1 MLGSSGDAVTTPSST
16 RCHMDGL
23 CPRTHQRSRCRSQ
36 RGARGDHVV
45 HEEDPASASA
55 RAAFKTRACQS
66 HFAAGARLR
75 CRTNTPKQ
83 LRRTHSQSPSRAA
96 GQCLGLVEATRAAMC
111 CSRRRPSDHV
121 NRCGVDSGGVKRRRV
136 KRRRVKRRR
145 VNRCGVNRGG
155 VNRCGGVTRSKM
167 CQRQRVAQPA
177 GDGPLAPV
185 LERMHKLAP
194 DIVVGEQQRDRL
206 RTRNPRWLRIGE
218 RCDAPGAGTPPECL
232 APRTPHLE
240 QHPLDHTAADIAHQE
255 N

>member
-1 MLGSSGDAVTTPSST
+1 MLGNSGDAVTTPSST

-45 HEEDPASASA
+45 HEQDPASASA
-55 RAAFKTRACQS
+55 RAAFKARTCQS

-75 CRTNTPKQ
+75 CRTDAPEQ
-83 LRRTHSQSPSRAA
+83 LRRTHSQRPSRAA
-96 GQCLGLVEATRAAMC
+96 GQCLGLVEATRAAMR

-121 NRCGVDSGGVKRRRV
+121 NRCGVDSGGVN
-136 KRRRVKRRR
+136 RRRVKRRR

-177 GDGPLAPV
+177 GNGPFAPV
-185 LERMHKLAP
+185 LKRMNELPP

-218 RCDAPGAGTPPECL
+218 RCDAPRARTPPEC
-232 APRTPHLE
+232 RTAGTAHLE
-240 QHPLDHTAADIAHQE
+240 QHPRDHTAADFAHQE